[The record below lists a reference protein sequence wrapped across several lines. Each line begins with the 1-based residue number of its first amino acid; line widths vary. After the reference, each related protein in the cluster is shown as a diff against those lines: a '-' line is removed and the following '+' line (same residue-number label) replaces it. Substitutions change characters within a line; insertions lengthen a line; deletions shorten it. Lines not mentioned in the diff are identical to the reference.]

1 LPLIALGILPLIW
14 GFTWIPLKVGVQ
26 YCPPFTFAALRS
38 LPGGALLL
46 ALTAVLRH
54 PVRPQAVRYT
64 IPLGVL
70 QTSGFIGLTIA
81 ALVTG
86 GAGRTAILANT
97 WQFWILLM
105 AWPILDE
112 KLRGYQWLSVSLA

>member
-1 LPLIALGILPLIW
+1 M
-14 GFTWIPLKVGVQ
+14 
-26 YCPPFTFAALRS
+26 
-38 LPGGALLL
+38 
-46 ALTAVLRH
+46 
-54 PVRPQAVRYT
+54 
-64 IPLGVL
+64 L

-81 ALVTG
+81 ALVAG

-112 KLRGYQWLSVSLA
+112 KLHGAQWLSVSLALAGLILIVEPWNLHGVTE